1 MATLIDDWSLVAA
14 AVFVCLLVA
23 TLTWGNRR
31 SSYADLVS
39 GVHKSAFP
47 SSSTQ
52 VLEDKQQQSSRRP
65 GGEHFSAMFCPL
77 LLSIHATTEWLP
89 VEYNY
94 PNVEPCLDDLGGV
107 KPIPY
112 RPFKW
117 GEYL

>member
-23 TLTWGNRR
+23 TLTWGKRR
-31 SSYADLVS
+31 SSHADFVS
-39 GVHKSAFP
+39 GVHKSAF
-47 SSSTQ
+47 SSSSAQ

-65 GGEHFSAMFCPL
+65 GGEHFSSMFCLL

-89 VEYNY
+89 VEFNY